1 MSEKAPRVL
10 TPADL
15 AYELGVSVQAL
26 QGAIARGV
34 IVPTF
39 RTASGRARFD
49 RQYAEELKRRAE
61 LPRAKGAVR
70 VLKTQARPA
79 PAPAPAR
86 PSAVAFARQTAW
98 KRTGLR

>member
-1 MSEKAPRVL
+1 MSESEAPRVL

-15 AYELGVSVQAL
+15 AHELGVSVQAL

-49 RQYAEELKRRAE
+49 RQYADELKRRAE
-61 LPRAKGAVR
+61 LLRAHGAVR
-70 VLKTQARPA
+70 VLKAQARPDE
-79 PAPAPAR
+79 PAPAR
-86 PSAVAFARQTAW
+86 PSALAFARQTAW
-98 KRTGLR
+98 KRTYLR

>member
-1 MSEKAPRVL
+1 MSESKAPRVL

-15 AYELGVSVQAL
+15 AHELGVSVPAV

-49 RQYAEELKRRAE
+49 RQYAEELKRRASCFA
-61 LPRAKGAVR
+61 PRWQL
-70 VLKTQARPA
+70 LKAQARPE
-79 PAPAPAR
+79 PAPAR
-86 PSAVAFARQTAW
+86 PSALAFAAQVAW
-98 KRTGLR
+98 KRTYLR